1 MKKRY
6 LLLSLLSCLGV
17 ASLGIATTFSNN
29 VGQNVFGSDC
39 SHDGNHYVAGPNYV
53 EFWTCCKCHETFL
66 TKPAHGKFVDNDP
79 SAMVGGVP
87 LVATIEKDIERLV
100 PDIGT
105 LSNYEKVKNANIL
118 YTLNSKI
125 SSLTDA
131 EKDKLHIDTFNSAK
145 ANYENYITPVYGFND
160 TDTISPLN
168 VYNSTGEITDD
179 SQINSITKI
188 NKESY
193 GQMYDVEFK
202 PDAGIKNHFMSLD
215 KLKGSLSSFDSLA
228 FIAINDVTPWGAVG
242 KGANVIHLRNNWKLL
257 KAGELP
263 GWAETPAES
272 SYVKGENL
280 VEVSSSEIIS
290 TSGKNEFSD
299 FQIDFQ
305 NTWDAATNN
314 HNHLYLTGL
323 FGLKNID
330 VQGMADKV
338 IASITKAKSLKLTS
352 NEIAAQATL
361 LVDAA
366 RKQYEA
372 LPSAA
377 KTLVTNYADL
387 ETLETTLTSY
397 TYMLKTTSMSIKQ
410 GEEVYNDID
419 VTYKYDPDYGNITHL
434 KCKKQVEK
442 SIDISF
448 GFSDGGKAFAGYS
461 KIIIFLRT
469 PNLTSGI
476 SGVIDCGNPYLWLET
491 GTIKTDWVANTN
503 QDLKSTTSQK
513 LNGIRLTNNIIPSW
527 ATGYGELEFTSFV
540 LIKDGVTY
548 TESH

>member
-17 ASLGIATTFSNN
+17 ASLGIATTLSNN
-29 VGQNVFGSDC
+29 VDQNVFGSGC
-39 SHDGNHYVAGPNYV
+39 SHDGNHYDAGPNYV
-53 EFWTCCKCHETFL
+53 EFWTCCRCHETFL
-66 TKPAHGKFVDNDP
+66 TKPAQGKFVDNNASQMQGGIP
-79 SAMVGGVP
+79 SIAI
-87 LVATIEKDIERLV
+87 IEKDIEKLT

-131 EKDKLHIDTFNSAK
+131 EKDKLHIDTFNSVK
-145 ANYENYITPVYGFND
+145 ANYETYITPLYGFND

-168 VYNSTGEITDD
+168 VHNSAGEIIDD
-179 SQINSITKI
+179 SQISSITKI

-202 PDAGIKNHFMSLD
+202 PDAEAKHHYMSLD

-228 FIAINDVTPWGAVG
+228 FIAINNVTPWGAVG
-242 KGANVIHLRNNWKLL
+242 SGANIIHIRNNWKLF

-263 GWAETPAES
+263 GWAEKDPV
-272 SYVKGENL
+272 VKGENL
-280 VEVSSSEIIS
+280 VEISSSEMIS
-290 TSGKNEFSD
+290 ASGKNEFSE

-305 NTWDAATNN
+305 NTWDAATSD

-338 IASITKAKSLKLTS
+338 IASITKATSLKLTS

-361 LVDAA
+361 LADAA

-372 LPSAA
+372 LPSSA

-397 TYMLKTTSMSIKQ
+397 TYMLRVSSFATKIGTSPEAYS
-410 GEEVYNDID
+410 DIEI
-419 VTYKYDPDYGNITHL
+419 VTKMDTDYGNITHI
-434 KCKKQVEK
+434 KCKKEIKGNVSLSFKFAIGSNPVE
-442 SIDISF
+442 
-448 GFSDGGKAFAGYS
+448 GYS
-461 KIIIFLRT
+461 KILIFLKT
-469 PNLTSGI
+469 PNLITGI
-476 SGVIDCGNPYLWLET
+476 KGNIEFGDPWHGLST
-491 GTIKTDWVANTN
+491 GMIKDSWVVNDK
-503 QDLKSTTSQK
+503 QDIQINSPQRFSYCS
-513 LNGIRLTNNIIPSW
+513 IYDIIPQW

-540 LIKDGVTY
+540 LIKDGATY

>member
-53 EFWTCCKCHETFL
+53 EFWTCCRCHETFL
-66 TKPAHGKFVDNDP
+66 TKPAQGKFVDNNA
-79 SAMVGGVP
+79 SSMQGGVP
-87 LVATIEKDIERLV
+87 SIAIIEKDIEKLT

-131 EKDKLHIDTFNSAK
+131 EKDKLHIDTFNSVK
-145 ANYENYITPVYGFND
+145 ANYEMYITPLYGFND
-160 TDTISPLN
+160 ADTISPFN
-168 VYNSTGEITDD
+168 TSGEAAYD
-179 SQINSITKI
+179 SQISSITKI

-193 GQMYDVEFK
+193 GQMYDVEFELNA
-202 PDAGIKNHFMSLD
+202 DMKNHFMSLD

-242 KGANVIHLRNNWKLL
+242 KDANVIHLRNNWKLL
-257 KAGELP
+257 TAGELP
-263 GWAETPAES
+263 GWAEAPAES

-290 TSGKNEFSD
+290 ASGRNEFSD

-305 NTWDAATNN
+305 NKWDAVESGHT
-314 HNHLYLTGL
+314 HLYLTGL

-372 LPSAA
+372 LPSDA

-387 ETLETTLTSY
+387 ETLENTLTSY

-419 VTYKYDPDYGNITHL
+419 VTYKYDSDYGNITHL
-434 KCKKQVEK
+434 KCKKHVE
-442 SIDISF
+442 SPIDISF

-476 SGVIDCGNPYLWLET
+476 SGVIDCGDPYLWLGT
-491 GTIKTDWVANTN
+491 GAINTDWVANTDQN
-503 QDLKSTTSQK
+503 LKSTTSQK

-540 LIKDGVTY
+540 LIKDGATY

>member
-29 VGQNVFGSDC
+29 VGQNVFGSGC

-53 EFWTCCKCHETFL
+53 EFWTCCRCHETFL
-66 TKPAHGKFVDNDP
+66 TNPAQGKFVDNNASSMQGGIP
-79 SAMVGGVP
+79 SIAI
-87 LVATIEKDIERLV
+87 IEKDIEKLT

-125 SSLTDA
+125 SSLTDV
-131 EKDKLHIDTFNSAK
+131 EKNKLHIDTFNSVK
-145 ANYENYITPVYGFND
+145 VNYENYITPVYGFND

-168 VYNSTGEITDD
+168 VYNSAGEITDD

-188 NKESY
+188 NKELY
-193 GQMYDVEFK
+193 GQMYDVELK
-202 PDAGIKNHFMSLD
+202 SDAGMKHHYMSLD

-228 FIAINDVTPWGAVG
+228 FIAINDATAWGGVG
-242 KGANVIHLRNNWKLL
+242 SGKNIIHLRNNWQTL

-263 GWAETPAES
+263 GWAESPVGT

-280 VEVSSSEIIS
+280 IEVSSSEIIS
-290 TSGKNEFSD
+290 ASGKNEFSD
-299 FQIDFQ
+299 FQISFQ
-305 NTWDAATNN
+305 NTNDTVISG
-314 HNHLYLTGL
+314 HTHLYLTGL

-330 VQGMADKV
+330 VQGMANKV
-338 IASITKAKSLKLTS
+338 IASITKAISLKLTS

-361 LVDAA
+361 LADAA

-448 GFSDGGKAFAGYS
+448 GFSDGAKAFVGYS

-476 SGVIDCGNPYLWLET
+476 SGVIDCGNPYLWLAT
-491 GTIKTDWVANTN
+491 GTIKTDWVAKTN

>member
-53 EFWTCCKCHETFL
+53 EFWTCCRCHETFL
-66 TKPAHGKFVDNDP
+66 TKPAQGKFVDNDASSMQGGIP
-79 SAMVGGVP
+79 SIAI
-87 LVATIEKDIERLV
+87 IEKDIEKLT
-100 PDIGT
+100 PDIEN

-125 SSLTDA
+125 SSLPDA
-131 EKDKLHIDTFNSAK
+131 EKDKLHIDTFNSVK

-168 VYNSTGEITDD
+168 VYNSAGEITDD
-179 SQINSITKI
+179 SQISSITKI
-188 NKESY
+188 NKELY
-193 GQMYDVEFK
+193 GQMYDVELK
-202 PDAGIKNHFMSLD
+202 SDAGMKHHYMSLD

-228 FIAINDVTPWGAVG
+228 FIAINDATAWGGVG
-242 KGANVIHLRNNWKLL
+242 SGKNIIHLRNNWQTL

-263 GWAETPAES
+263 GWMEDPVET

-280 VEVSSSEIIS
+280 IEVSSSEIIS
-290 TSGKNEFSD
+290 ASGKNEFSD
-299 FQIDFQ
+299 FQISFQ
-305 NTWDAATNN
+305 NTNDTVISG
-314 HNHLYLTGL
+314 HTHLYLTGL

-330 VQGMADKV
+330 VQGMANKV
-338 IASITKAKSLKLTS
+338 IASITKATSLKLTS
-352 NEIAAQATL
+352 NEIAAQAAL

-372 LPSAA
+372 LPSNA

-387 ETLETTLTSY
+387 ETLENTLTSY

-419 VTYKYDPDYGNITHL
+419 VTYKYDSGYGNITHL
-434 KCKKQVEK
+434 KCKKDVEK
-442 SIDISF
+442 PISISF
-448 GFSDGGKAFAGYS
+448 GFSDGAKAFTGYS

-469 PNLTSGI
+469 PNITKGI
-476 SGVIDCGNPYLWLET
+476 SGAVIDCGTPYLWLET
-491 GTIKTDWVANTN
+491 ETIKTDWVANTN
-503 QDLKSTTSQK
+503 QDLSTKPQI
-513 LNGIRLTNNIIPSW
+513 LNGIRLLNIIPGSV
-527 ATGYGELEFTSFV
+527 AADGELEFTSFV

>member
-6 LLLSLLSCLGV
+6 LCFSLLSCLGV

-66 TKPAHGKFVDNDP
+66 TKPVHGKFVDNDA
-79 SAMVGGVP
+79 SQMQGGVP
-87 LVATIEKDIERLV
+87 SIATIEKDIEKLT
-100 PDIGT
+100 PDIAS
-105 LSNYEKVKNANIL
+105 LSNYEKVKNANFL

-125 SSLTDA
+125 SSLSDT

-145 ANYENYITPVYGFND
+145 ANYEMHITPVYGFND
-160 TDTISPLN
+160 TDTISPFN
-168 VYNSTGEITDD
+168 TSGETPYD
-179 SQINSITKI
+179 SQISSITKI

-193 GQMYDVEFK
+193 GQMYDVEFELNA
-202 PDAGIKNHFMSLD
+202 DMKNHFMSLD

-242 KGANVIHLRNNWKLL
+242 EDANVIHLRNNWKLL
-257 KAGELP
+257 TAGELP
-263 GWAETPAES
+263 GWAEAPVET

-280 VEVSSSEIIS
+280 VEISSSEIIS
-290 TSGKNEFSD
+290 ASGMNEFSY

-305 NTWDAATNN
+305 NKCNAVESGHT
-314 HNHLYLTGL
+314 HLYLTGL

-361 LVDAA
+361 LADAA

-397 TYMLKTTSMSIKQ
+397 TYMLRVSSFATKIGTSPEAYS
-410 GEEVYNDID
+410 DIEI
-419 VTYKYDPDYGNITHL
+419 VTKMDTDYGNITHI
-434 KCKKQVEK
+434 KCKKEIKGNVSLSFKFAIGSNPVE
-442 SIDISF
+442 
-448 GFSDGGKAFAGYS
+448 GYS
-461 KIIIFLRT
+461 KILIFLKT
-469 PNLTSGI
+469 PNLITGI
-476 SGVIDCGNPYLWLET
+476 KGNIEFGDPWHGLST
-491 GTIKTDWVANTN
+491 GTIKDSWVVNDK
-503 QDLKSTTSQK
+503 QDIQINSPQRFSYCS
-513 LNGIRLTNNIIPSW
+513 IYDIIPQW

-540 LIKDGVTY
+540 LIKDGATY

>member
-1 MKKRY
+1 M
-6 LLLSLLSCLGV
+6 
-17 ASLGIATTFSNN
+17 
-29 VGQNVFGSDC
+29 
-39 SHDGNHYVAGPNYV
+39 
-53 EFWTCCKCHETFL
+53 
-66 TKPAHGKFVDNDP
+66 
-79 SAMVGGVP
+79 
-87 LVATIEKDIERLV
+87 
-100 PDIGT
+100 
-105 LSNYEKVKNANIL
+105 
-118 YTLNSKI
+118 
-125 SSLTDA
+125 TDA
-131 EKDKLHIDTFNSAK
+131 EKDKLHIDTFNSVK
-145 ANYENYITPVYGFND
+145 ANYETYITPVYGFND

-168 VYNSTGEITDD
+168 VYDSSGKLTDD

-193 GQMYDVEFK
+193 GQMYDVEFELNADK
-202 PDAGIKNHFMSLD
+202 KNHFMSLD

-228 FIAINDVTPWGAVG
+228 FIAINNVTPWGAVG
-242 KGANVIHLRNNWKLL
+242 SGANIIHIRNNWKLF

-263 GWAETPAES
+263 GWAENDPV
-272 SYVKGENL
+272 VKGENL
-280 VEVSSSEIIS
+280 VEISSSEMIS
-290 TSGKNEFSD
+290 ASGKNEFSE

-305 NTWDAATNN
+305 NTWDAATSD

-387 ETLETTLTSY
+387 ETLENTLTSY

-419 VTYKYDPDYGNITHL
+419 VTYKYDYDYGNITHL
-434 KCKKQVEK
+434 KCKKEVEK
-442 SIDISF
+442 PISISF
-448 GFSDGGKAFAGYS
+448 GFSDGAKAFAGYS

-476 SGVIDCGNPYLWLET
+476 SGAVIDCGDPYLWLET

-503 QDLKSTTSQK
+503 QDLESTTSQK
-513 LNGIRLTNNIIPSW
+513 LNGLRLLNIIPQW

-540 LIKDGVTY
+540 LIKDGATY
-548 TESH
+548 IESH

>member
-39 SHDGNHYVAGPNYV
+39 SHDGNHYAAGPNYV

-66 TKPAHGKFVDNDP
+66 TKPAQGKFVDNDASSMQGGIP
-79 SAMVGGVP
+79 SIA
-87 LVATIEKDIERLV
+87 LIEKDIEKLT
-100 PDIGT
+100 PDIGA

-118 YTLNSKI
+118 YTLNSQI

-131 EKDKLHIDTFNSAK
+131 EKDKLHIDTFNSVK
-145 ANYENYITPVYGFND
+145 ANYETYITPVYGFND
-160 TDTISPLN
+160 TDTISPN
-168 VYNSTGEITDD
+168 VYNSAGEIIDD
-179 SQINSITKI
+179 SQISSITKI

-202 PDAGIKNHFMSLD
+202 PDAEAKHHYMSLD

-228 FIAINDVTPWGAVG
+228 FIAINDATAWGGVG
-242 KGANVIHLRNNWKLL
+242 SGKNIIHLRNNWQTL
-257 KAGELP
+257 KVGELP
-263 GWAETPAES
+263 GWMEDPAET

-280 VEVSSSEIIS
+280 IEVSSSEIIS
-290 TSGKNEFSD
+290 ASGKNEFSD
-299 FQIDFQ
+299 FQISFQ
-305 NTWDAATNN
+305 NTNDTVISG
-314 HNHLYLTGL
+314 HTHLYLTGL
-323 FGLKNID
+323 FGLENID
-330 VQGMADKV
+330 VQGMANKV
-338 IASITKAKSLKLTS
+338 IASITKATSLKLTS
-352 NEIAAQATL
+352 NEIAAQAAL
-361 LVDAA
+361 LADAA

-377 KTLVTNYADL
+377 KTLVANYADL

-476 SGVIDCGNPYLWLET
+476 SGVIDCGNPYLWLAT

>member
-53 EFWTCCKCHETFL
+53 EFWTCCRCHETFL
-66 TKPAHGKFVDNDP
+66 TKPAQGKFIDNDP

-131 EKDKLHIDTFNSAK
+131 EKDKLHIDTFNSVK
-145 ANYENYITPVYGFND
+145 ANYETYITLLYGFND
-160 TDTISPLN
+160 IDTISPFN
-168 VYNSTGEITDD
+168 TSGETPYD

-188 NKESY
+188 NKELY

-202 PDAGIKNHFMSLD
+202 SDAAMKHHYMSLD

-263 GWAETPAES
+263 GWAEAPAES

-305 NTWDAATNN
+305 NTWNAATSD

-338 IASITKAKSLKLTS
+338 IASITKAISLKLIS

-361 LVDAA
+361 LADAA

-372 LPSAA
+372 LPSNA

-387 ETLETTLTSY
+387 ETLENTLTSY

-419 VTYKYDPDYGNITHL
+419 VTYKYDSGYGNITHL
-434 KCKKQVEK
+434 KCKKDVEK
-442 SIDISF
+442 PISISF
-448 GFSDGGKAFAGYS
+448 GFSDGTKAFTGYS

-469 PNLTSGI
+469 PNITKGI
-476 SGVIDCGNPYLWLET
+476 SGAVIDCGTPYLWLET
-491 GTIKTDWVANTN
+491 EAIKTDWVANTN
-503 QDLKSTTSQK
+503 QNLSTKPQI
-513 LNGIRLTNNIIPSW
+513 LNGIRLLNIIPGSV
-527 ATGYGELEFTSFV
+527 AADAELEFTSFV
-540 LIKDGVTY
+540 LIKNGSIY

>member
-17 ASLGIATTFSNN
+17 ASLGIATTLSNN

-53 EFWTCCKCHETFL
+53 EFWTCCRCHETFL
-66 TKPAHGKFVDNDP
+66 IKPAQGKFVDNDASSMQGGIP
-79 SAMVGGVP
+79 SIAI
-87 LVATIEKDIERLV
+87 IEKDIEKLT
-100 PDIGT
+100 PDIEN

-131 EKDKLHIDTFNSAK
+131 EKDKLHIDTFNSVK
-145 ANYENYITPVYGFND
+145 ANYETYITPLYGFND
-160 TDTISPLN
+160 TDTISPFN
-168 VYNSTGEITDD
+168 TSGETPYD
-179 SQINSITKI
+179 SQISSITKI
-188 NKESY
+188 NKELY

-202 PDAGIKNHFMSLD
+202 PDAGMKNHFMSLD
-215 KLKGSLSSFDSLA
+215 NLKESLSSFDSLA
-228 FIAINDVTPWGAVG
+228 FIAINDVTPSGTVG
-242 KGANVIHLRNNWKLL
+242 SGANIIHLRNNWKLL

-263 GWAETPAES
+263 GYNVAPVGT
-272 SYVKGENL
+272 SYVNGENL
-280 VEVSSSEIIS
+280 VEVSSSKIIS

-305 NTWDAATNN
+305 NTWNAATSD

-330 VQGMADKV
+330 LQGMADKV
-338 IASITKAKSLKLTS
+338 IASITKAITLKLTS

-361 LVDAA
+361 LADAA

-387 ETLETTLTSY
+387 ETLENTLTSY

-410 GEEVYNDID
+410 GEQGEEVYNDID
-419 VTYKYDPDYGNITHL
+419 VTYQYDSDYGNITHL
-434 KCKKQVEK
+434 KCKKEVEK
-442 SIDISF
+442 SISISF
-448 GFSDGGKAFAGYS
+448 GFSDGAKAFACYS

-476 SGVIDCGNPYLWLET
+476 SGVIDCGDPYLWLGT
-491 GTIKTDWVANTN
+491 GTIKTDWAANTN

-548 TESH
+548 IESH

>member
-6 LLLSLLSCLGV
+6 LLLSVLSCLGV
-17 ASLGIATTFSNN
+17 ASLGIATTLSNN
-29 VGQNVFGSDC
+29 VDQNVFGSGC
-39 SHDGNHYVAGPNYV
+39 SHDGNHYDAGPNYV
-53 EFWTCCKCHETFL
+53 EFWTCCRCHETFL
-66 TKPAHGKFVDNDP
+66 TKPAQGKFVDNNV
-79 SAMVGGVP
+79 SQMQGGVP
-87 LVATIEKDIERLV
+87 SIAIIEKDIEKLTL
-100 PDIGT
+100 DIGT

-131 EKDKLHIDTFNSAK
+131 EKEKLHIDTFNSAK
-145 ANYENYITPVYGFND
+145 ANYETYITPVYGLND

-168 VYNSTGEITDD
+168 VHNSAGEIIDD
-179 SQINSITKI
+179 SQISSITKI
-188 NKESY
+188 NKELY

-202 PDAGIKNHFMSLD
+202 SDAAMKHHYMSLD

-228 FIAINDVTPWGAVG
+228 FIAINDVTPRGAVG

-263 GWAETPAES
+263 GWAEAPAES

-305 NTWDAATNN
+305 NTWNAATSD

-330 VQGMADKV
+330 LQGMADKV
-338 IASITKAKSLKLTS
+338 IASITKAISLKLTS

-361 LVDAA
+361 LADAA

-372 LPSAA
+372 LPSDA

-387 ETLETTLTSY
+387 ETLENTLTSY

-410 GEEVYNDID
+410 GEEAYNDID
-419 VTYKYDPDYGNITHL
+419 VTYKYDSDYGNITHL
-434 KCKKQVEK
+434 KCKKHVEK
-442 SIDISF
+442 PISVSF
-448 GFSDGGKAFAGYS
+448 GFSDGAKAFVGYS

-469 PNLTSGI
+469 PNITKGI
-476 SGVIDCGNPYLWLET
+476 SGAVIDCGTPYLWLET
-491 GTIKTDWVANTN
+491 KTIKTDWAANTN

-513 LNGIRLTNNIIPSW
+513 LNGLRLLNIIPGS
-527 ATGYGELEFTSFV
+527 AAVDSELEFTSFV
-540 LIKDGVTY
+540 LIKDGATY

>member
-1 MKKRY
+1 
-6 LLLSLLSCLGV
+6 
-17 ASLGIATTFSNN
+17 
-29 VGQNVFGSDC
+29 
-39 SHDGNHYVAGPNYV
+39 
-53 EFWTCCKCHETFL
+53 
-66 TKPAHGKFVDNDP
+66 
-79 SAMVGGVP
+79 
-87 LVATIEKDIERLV
+87 
-100 PDIGT
+100 
-105 LSNYEKVKNANIL
+105 
-118 YTLNSKI
+118 
-125 SSLTDA
+125 
-131 EKDKLHIDTFNSAK
+131 
-145 ANYENYITPVYGFND
+145 
-160 TDTISPLN
+160 ISPFN
-168 VYNSTGEITDD
+168 TSGETPYD
-179 SQINSITKI
+179 SQISSITKI
-188 NKESY
+188 NKELY

-202 PDAGIKNHFMSLD
+202 PDAGMKNHFMSLD
-215 KLKGSLSSFDSLA
+215 KLKGSLSSFDSLV

-242 KGANVIHLRNNWKLL
+242 KDANVIHLRNNWKLL
-257 KAGELP
+257 TAGELP
-263 GWAETPAES
+263 GWAEAPVET

-280 VEVSSSEIIS
+280 VEISSSEIIS
-290 TSGKNEFSD
+290 ASGRNEFSD

-305 NTWDAATNN
+305 NKWNAATSN

>member
-17 ASLGIATTFSNN
+17 ASLGIATTFSTNI
-29 VGQNVFGSDC
+29 GQNVFGSDC
-39 SHDGNHYVAGPNYV
+39 SHDGNHYTAGSNYV
-53 EFWTCCKCHETFL
+53 EFWTCCRCHETFL
-66 TKPAHGKFVDNDP
+66 TKPAQGKFVGSAEGSMQGGIP
-79 SAMVGGVP
+79 SIAI
-87 LVATIEKDIERLV
+87 IEKDIEKLM
-100 PDIGT
+100 PDIGS

-131 EKDKLHIDTFNSAK
+131 EKDKLHMDTFNSVK
-145 ANYENYITPVYGFND
+145 ANYETYITPVYGFND

-168 VYNSTGEITDD
+168 VYNSSGEITDD
-179 SQINSITKI
+179 SQISSITKI

-193 GQMYDVEFK
+193 GQMYDVEFN
-202 PDAGIKNHFMSLD
+202 PDAGKKNHFMTLD

-228 FIAINDVTPWGAVG
+228 FIAINNVTPWGAVG
-242 KGANVIHLRNNWKLL
+242 SGANIIHIRNNWKLF

-263 GWAETPAES
+263 GWAEKDPV
-272 SYVKGENL
+272 VKGENL
-280 VEVSSSEIIS
+280 VEISSSEMIS
-290 TSGKNEFSD
+290 ASGKNEFSE

-305 NTWDAATNN
+305 NTWDAATSG

-330 VQGMADKV
+330 VQGMADGV
-338 IASITKAKSLKLTS
+338 IASITKATSLKLTS

-361 LVDAA
+361 LADAA

-387 ETLETTLTSY
+387 ETLETILTSY
-397 TYMLKTTSMSIKQ
+397 TYMLRVSSFVTKIGTSPEAYS
-410 GEEVYNDID
+410 DIEI
-419 VTYKYDPDYGNITHL
+419 VTKMDTDYGNITHI
-434 KCKKQVEK
+434 KCKKEIKGNVSLSFKFAIGSNPVE
-442 SIDISF
+442 
-448 GFSDGGKAFAGYS
+448 GYS
-461 KIIIFLRT
+461 KILIFLKT
-469 PNLTSGI
+469 PNLITGI
-476 SGVIDCGNPYLWLET
+476 KGNIEFGDPWHGLST
-491 GTIKTDWVANTN
+491 GMIKDSWVVNDK
-503 QDLKSTTSQK
+503 QDIQINSPQRFSYCS
-513 LNGIRLTNNIIPSW
+513 IYDIIPQW

-540 LIKDGVTY
+540 LIKDGTTY